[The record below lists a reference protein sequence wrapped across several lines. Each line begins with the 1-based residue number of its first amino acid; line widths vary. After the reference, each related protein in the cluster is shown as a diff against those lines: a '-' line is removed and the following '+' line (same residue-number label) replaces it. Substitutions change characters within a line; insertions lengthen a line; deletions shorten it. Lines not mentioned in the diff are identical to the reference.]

1 MFSPYS
7 HNRQFGESFIR
18 HQDYH
23 RLAEGYYTVEALMV
37 LREKHGVELPICMAV
52 HNILYESADP
62 PGRAECPAAA
72 GPAGGIRR
80 LNMNKT
86 SSVRRQYGQRMFYF
100 GVPPAGRGGGGT
112 SRQERDTHMKDSRNE
127 RLRAMF
133 AGRGYYIAIALCLVA
148 AGTIGYFALR
158 ERPVT
163 VEQTDT
169 PPVLDIQPVTPT
181 QPVVK
186 PAPVVIPDPVEEAEI
201 TEPAEL
207 LPQVVSPL
215 DGTTVT
221 VFSMTELLY
230 DPTMAD
236 WRTHDGIDVQADEGA
251 AVKTAAAG
259 TVQSVTNDELMGTTV
274 VIQHEGGYATQ
285 YSSLQENTPVAQGQT
300 VAAGEVIGYVGS
312 TSAAESRMGPHL
324 HFSVS
329 RDGAVIDP
337 HDYVNGGE

>member
-1 MFSPYS
+1 MYYNQSTVRKMYNILLVEDDKNIREMLVEYFSKRDKEKF
-7 HNRQFGESFIR
+7 NIT
-18 HQDYH
+18 
-23 RLAEGYYTVEALMV
+23 LAENGLKGLDKAYENSYDLLLLDVM
-37 LREKHGVELPICMAV
+37 LPEMDGFTLCK
-52 HNILYESADP
+52 E
-62 PGRAECPAAA
+62 
-72 GPAGGIRR
+72 IRR
-80 LNMNKT
+80 Y
-86 SSVRRQYGQRMFYF
+86 SDVPIMFIT
-100 GVPPAGRGGGGT
+100 AR
-112 SRQERDTHMKDSRNE
+112 TH
-127 RLRAMF
+127 
-133 AGRGYYIAIALCLVA
+133 YIAIALCLVA

-259 TVQSVTNDELMGTTV
+259 TVQSVTDDELMGTTV
-274 VIQHEGGYATQ
+274 VIQHDGGYATQ